1 MEYKRFTD
9 EQLSRA
15 KNADTVEF
23 LKAYYGFDFRQA
35 GRYYQCVQHDS
46 LMIYGD
52 RKGFVWNS
60 RDISGGD
67 AIDLLRKVEGKSFP
81 EAVEKR
87 VCISKKT
94 AALRSWKTAVLFCF
108 LGDVCTFVCTFCTL
122 QTFVIYAKSRN
133 PHKHWIF

>member
-1 MEYKRFTD
+1 M
-9 EQLSRA
+9 
-15 KNADTVEF
+15 
-23 LKAYYGFDFRQA
+23 
-35 GRYYQCVQHDS
+35 QHDS

-108 LGDVCTFVCTFCTL
+108 WVMSVLLSVLFVPF
-122 QTFVIYAKSRN
+122 
-133 PHKHWIF
+133 KHL